1 MDITGMKKYMTLF
14 FGMIVHVNKYVFTFE
29 AHIQEK
35 YHNVTRKVL
44 DERQ

>member
-1 MDITGMKKYMTLF
+1 MTLF
-14 FGMIVHVNKYVFTFE
+14 FGMVVHINKHVFNFE
-29 AHIQEK
+29 AQILEK

>member
-1 MDITGMKKYMTLF
+1 MTLF
-14 FGMIVHVNKYVFTFE
+14 FGMIVHINKHVFTFE
-29 AHIQEK
+29 AQIQEK